1 MYFSVNRKVTAS
13 LTDFLNEE
21 GRCFRFGNT
30 FTRFE
35 NVQFFTLLRFRLEI
49 DSIMNA
55 LSMETNHTMENISVQ
70 NRLEKLKHGGN
81 KVIL

>member
-1 MYFSVNRKVTAS
+1 M
-13 LTDFLNEE
+13 TDFLNEG

-35 NVQFFTLLRFRLEI
+35 NVQFVTLLRFRLEI

-81 KVIL
+81 EVIL

>member
-1 MYFSVNRKVTAS
+1 M
-13 LTDFLNEE
+13 TDFLNEE

-49 DSIMNA
+49 EYHERSQYGDESYNGEYLCTEQVRKI
-55 LSMETNHTMENISVQ
+55 ETW
-70 NRLEKLKHGGN
+70 R
-81 KVIL
+81 

>member
-1 MYFSVNRKVTAS
+1 
-13 LTDFLNEE
+13 
-21 GRCFRFGNT
+21 
-30 FTRFE
+30 
-35 NVQFFTLLRFRLEI
+35 
-49 DSIMNA
+49 MNA